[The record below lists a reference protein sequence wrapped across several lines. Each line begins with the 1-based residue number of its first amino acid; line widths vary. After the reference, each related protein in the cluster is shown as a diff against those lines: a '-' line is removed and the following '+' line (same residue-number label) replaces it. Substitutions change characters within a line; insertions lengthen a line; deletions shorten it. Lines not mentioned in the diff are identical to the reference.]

1 MSRPA
6 VFLDRDGTVNV
17 ERDFVRHP
25 DEIELLPGAREAVHA
40 LRRQGFRIVVVTN
53 QSGIARGY
61 LDEAT
66 LARVHDRLDDLLGG
80 SVDAWF
86 HCPHHPDTGVV
97 PGYVRACTCRKPGDG
112 LVRRAAELLDLDL
125 HRSWLV
131 GDSARDVL
139 AGHDLPVRTVL
150 VRSGKPIE
158 AQRAALLA
166 AGAKPDVEAADLRAA
181 ADAILASAP
190 GA

>member
-25 DEIELLPGAREAVHA
+25 DEVELLPGAHDAIRA
-40 LRRQGFRIVVVTN
+40 LRDAGYRIVVVTN

-61 LDEAT
+61 LDEPT
-66 LARVHDRLDDLLGG
+66 LARIHAKLDAALEGL
-80 SVDAWF
+80 VDAWF
-86 HCPHHPDTGVV
+86 HCPHHPDTGIV
-97 PGYVRACTCRKPGDG
+97 PGYVRPCTCRKPGDG
-112 LVRRAAELLDLDL
+112 LLRRAAELLDLDL
-125 HRSWLV
+125 TRSWIV

-139 AGHDLPVRTVL
+139 AGRDLPVRSVL

-158 AQRAALLA
+158 AQRETLREAGVAPDAETSDLATAAR
-166 AGAKPDVEAADLRAA
+166 V
-181 ADAILASAP
+181 ILASAP
-190 GA
+190 DA

>member
-1 MSRPA
+1 LSRPA

-80 SVDAWF
+80 SVDAWL

-97 PGYVRACTCRKPGDG
+97 AGYVRACTCRKPGDG

-150 VRSGKPIE
+150 VRSGKPID
-158 AQRAALLA
+158 AQREALLA
-166 AGAKPDVEAADLRAA
+166 AGVEPDLEVADLRAA